1 MKACFYDAGD
11 SVMSNNEQNNTENP
25 EHVLSEEAIDANEA
39 AANEEADQSSEVTVE
54 SLQEALADAHA
65 TIDDLQKQLSEL
77 EPRAQAEIANQRR
90 RAELE
95 VDKARKFAVEK
106 FAEELLPVIDS
117 LERAIEASQVED
129 EAVVPL
135 REGVEMTHKMF
146 IDGVAKFNLEVINPQ
161 GEAFNPEHH
170 QAMSM
175 VEAEGAA
182 PNSVIAV
189 MQKGYLLNG
198 RLVRP
203 AMVMV
208 AKG

>member
-1 MKACFYDAGD
+1 M
-11 SVMSNNEQNNTENP
+11 
-25 EHVLSEEAIDANEA
+25 ANEDQTHQDQV
-39 AANEEADQSSEVTVE
+39 EETQVDATAEENLVEPERVEPQELTVE
-54 SLQEALADAHA
+54 SLQEELAAANA
-65 TIDDLQKQLSEL
+65 TINELQKQLAEL

-90 RAELE
+90 RAEGE
-95 VDKARKFAVEK
+95 VDKARKFAIEK

-129 EAVVPL
+129 EVVKPL

-146 IDGVAKFNLEVINPQ
+146 IDGVAKFNLEVINPE

-189 MQKGYLLNG
+189 MQKGFLLNG

>member
-1 MKACFYDAGD
+1 MANEDQTHQDQVEESQVDATA
-11 SVMSNNEQNNTENP
+11 EENP
-25 EHVLSEEAIDANEA
+25 VEPELVEAEEL
-39 AANEEADQSSEVTVE
+39 TVE
-54 SLQEALADAHA
+54 SLQEELAAANA
-65 TIDDLQKQLSEL
+65 TIAELQKQLAEL

-90 RAELE
+90 RAEVE

-129 EAVVPL
+129 EVVKPL

-146 IDGVAKFNLEVINPQ
+146 IDGVAKFNLEVINPE

>member
-1 MKACFYDAGD
+1 M
-11 SVMSNNEQNNTENP
+11 
-25 EHVLSEEAIDANEA
+25 ANEDQTHQDQV
-39 AANEEADQSSEVTVE
+39 EESQVDETAEENLVEPEVVETKELTVE
-54 SLQEALADAHA
+54 SLQEELAAANA
-65 TIDDLQKQLSEL
+65 TIAELQKQLAEL

-90 RAELE
+90 RAEVE

-129 EAVVPL
+129 QVVKPL

-146 IDGVAKFNLEVINPQ
+146 IDGVAKFNLEVINPE

>member
-1 MKACFYDAGD
+1 MANEDQTNQDQVEETQVDAT
-11 SVMSNNEQNNTENP
+11 TEENLVEP
-25 EHVLSEEAIDANEA
+25 ELVESEEL
-39 AANEEADQSSEVTVE
+39 TVE
-54 SLQEALADAHA
+54 SLQEELAAANA
-65 TIDDLQKQLSEL
+65 TIAELQKQLSEL

-90 RAELE
+90 RAEVE

-129 EAVVPL
+129 EVVKPL

-146 IDGVAKFNLEVINPQ
+146 IDGVAKFNLEVINPE

-208 AKG
+208 AKA

>member
-1 MKACFYDAGD
+1 
-11 SVMSNNEQNNTENP
+11 MSNNEQNNTENP
-25 EHVLSEEAIDANEA
+25 EHVLSEEAIDANET

>member
-1 MKACFYDAGD
+1 MTTDG
-11 SVMSNNEQNNTENP
+11 QNPTENQDQEIQNDDLEINDTP
-25 EHVLSEEAIDANEA
+25 EAESEEQQA
-39 AANEEADQSSEVTVE
+39 EVTIE
-54 SLQEALADAHA
+54 SLQDELAGANA
-65 TIDDLQKQLSEL
+65 TIDQLQKQLAEL
-77 EPRAQAEIANQRR
+77 EPRAKAEIANQRR

-117 LERAIEASQVED
+117 LERAIEASQIED

-135 REGVEMTHKMF
+135 REGIEMTHKMF
-146 IDGVAKFNLEVINPQ
+146 IDGVAKFNLEVIDPT
-161 GEAFNPEHH
+161 GEMFNPEHH

-175 VEAEGAA
+175 VEAEGAE

>member
-1 MKACFYDAGD
+1 M
-11 SVMSNNEQNNTENP
+11 
-25 EHVLSEEAIDANEA
+25 ANEDQT
-39 AANEEADQSSEVTVE
+39 NQDQVEETQVDATTEENLVEPELVETEELTVE
-54 SLQEALADAHA
+54 SLQEELAAANA
-65 TIDDLQKQLSEL
+65 TIAELQKQLSEL

-90 RAELE
+90 RAEVE

-129 EAVVPL
+129 EVVKPL

-146 IDGVAKFNLEVINPQ
+146 IDGVAKFNLEVINPE

-208 AKG
+208 AKA

>member
-1 MKACFYDAGD
+1 M
-11 SVMSNNEQNNTENP
+11 
-25 EHVLSEEAIDANEA
+25 ANEDQT
-39 AANEEADQSSEVTVE
+39 NQDEVEETQVDVTTEENLVELELVETEELTVE
-54 SLQEALADAHA
+54 SLQEELAAANA
-65 TIDDLQKQLSEL
+65 TIAELQKQLSEL

-90 RAELE
+90 RAEVE

-129 EAVVPL
+129 EVVKPL

-146 IDGVAKFNLEVINPQ
+146 IDGVAKFNLEVINPE

-208 AKG
+208 AKA

>member
-1 MKACFYDAGD
+1 MANEDQTHQDQVEETQVDAT
-11 SVMSNNEQNNTENP
+11 TEENLVEP
-25 EHVLSEEAIDANEA
+25 ELVESEEL
-39 AANEEADQSSEVTVE
+39 TVE
-54 SLQEALADAHA
+54 SLQEELAAANA
-65 TIDDLQKQLSEL
+65 TIAELQKQLAEL

-90 RAELE
+90 RAEVE
-95 VDKARKFAVEK
+95 VEKARKFAVEK

-129 EAVVPL
+129 EVVKPL

-146 IDGVAKFNLEVINPQ
+146 IDGVAKFNLEVINPE

-175 VEAEGAA
+175 VEAEGAT